1 MSTASIENLRGR
13 VAILGA
19 GLAATAALPIAPDG
33 KSFVQFVLAS
43 FQRSVLEGLL
53 MVAGFGSPF
62 LFGIAVA
69 VASRLEPEAGAQLV
83 RAPIAM
89 MHSQLVLVAWAVW
102 RHGDA
107 IAAAPMFLF
116 AIVSALWLALS
127 SARKKAED
135 RGPSLLWNI
144 RWGAM
149 IVAAV
154 CMWSRIQIFGGIKL
168 GVAID
173 AAWLCAAGLV
183 LLTTPRR

>member
-1 MSTASIENLRGR
+1 M
-13 VAILGA
+13 VLGA
-19 GLAATAALPIAPDG
+19 ALAATAALPIAPDG
-33 KSFVQFVLAS
+33 KSFLNYVLAS
-43 FQRSVLEGLL
+43 FQRSLLEGLL

-69 VASRLEPEAGAQLV
+69 VAARMKPEAGAQLV

-89 MHSQLVLVAWAVW
+89 MHSQLLLVAWAVW

-107 IAAAPMFLF
+107 VAAGPMFLF
-116 AIVSALWLALS
+116 AIVSALYLALS
-127 SARKKAED
+127 SAKKKAED
-135 RGPSLLWNI
+135 RGPSLQWSI
-144 RWGAM
+144 RWGAT

-154 CMWSRIQIFGGIKL
+154 CMWARIQMFGGVKL